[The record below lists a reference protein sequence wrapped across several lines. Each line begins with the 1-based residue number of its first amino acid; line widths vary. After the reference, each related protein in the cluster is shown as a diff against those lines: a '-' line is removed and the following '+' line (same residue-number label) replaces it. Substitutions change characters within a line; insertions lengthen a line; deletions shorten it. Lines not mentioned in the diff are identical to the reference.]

1 MTRVLLADDHEAV
14 RAGIRLILEDG
25 GIEVVG
31 EAADGSAAV
40 RLARELRPDVVLM
53 DLRMPGLDGI
63 EATRILVAEG
73 VAEVLVLTSF
83 DLDEHVVGALEA
95 GAVGFLLKSA
105 TASAIR
111 EAIERVAAGDG
122 VLAPEVTRRV
132 LDRLARSAPPVEP
145 PPSLAEL
152 TPRELEVLDCLARG
166 LSNAEIAAEL
176 VISPATAKTHVS
188 RLLTKLGLTSRMQAA
203 ALARR
208 R

>member
-152 TPRELEVLDCLARG
+152 TPREFEVLDCLARG